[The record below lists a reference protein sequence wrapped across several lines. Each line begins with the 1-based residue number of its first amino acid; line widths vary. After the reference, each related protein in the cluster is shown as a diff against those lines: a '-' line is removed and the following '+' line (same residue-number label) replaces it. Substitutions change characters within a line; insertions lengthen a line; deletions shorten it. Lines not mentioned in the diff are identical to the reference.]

1 MNRFNK
7 PDRLKRIFNSQT
19 LSIFVFV
26 VVIAAFLAGI
36 SAVSGS
42 TLTDDRTLLEK
53 AVTKDIVHC
62 YAVEGVYPPSL
73 SYIEKHYGLTY
84 DHSKYLISYESIGSN
99 IMPGVMIIQKQT
111 ERN

>member
-7 PDRLKRIFNSQT
+7 PDLLKRIFNGQT
-19 LSIFVFV
+19 MSLFVFAA
-26 VVIAAFLAGI
+26 VIAAFIIGI
-36 SAVSGS
+36 NAVSNS

-73 SYIEKHYGLTY
+73 KYIEDHYGLTY
-84 DHSKYLISYESIGSN
+84 DHDKYIVSYESIGSN
-99 IMPGVMIIQKQT
+99 IMPSVMIIEKN
-111 ERN
+111 R

>member
-7 PDRLKRIFNSQT
+7 PDLLKRIFNAQV
-19 LSIFVFV
+19 LSVLVFV
-26 VVIAAFLAGI
+26 GIIAIFIIGI
-36 SAVSGS
+36 NSVSNS

-73 SYIEKHYGLTY
+73 SYIEEHYGLTY
-84 DHSKYLISYESIGSN
+84 DHKKYIVSYEPIGSN
-99 IMPGVMIIQKQT
+99 IMPSVMII
-111 ERN
+111 ERYQQQ